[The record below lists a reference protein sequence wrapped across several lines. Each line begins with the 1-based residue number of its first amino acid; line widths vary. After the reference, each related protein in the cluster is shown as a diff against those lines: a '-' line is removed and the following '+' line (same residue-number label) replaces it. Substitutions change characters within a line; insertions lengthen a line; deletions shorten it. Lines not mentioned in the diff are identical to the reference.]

1 MVKSEIM
8 RMRMPRL
15 IKDIVE
21 RYSEEIIMPKL
32 DEEVRAIIEKHEVIQ
47 EELKMKNSKPEEPA
61 RAEPPLPQT
70 VQDHAS
76 TQNTMQAILST
87 NSPSKESETVSDT
100 TPVITKND
108 GYHTTSKIR
117 QLKSRFIL
125 FLGESGS
132 DGEDDDAEL
141 TLEERLKKIM
151 KDPIQVHSGDEGGAS
166 PEPEHNEPAKPGW

>member
-1 MVKSEIM
+1 VVKSEIM

-32 DEEVRAIIEKHEVIQ
+32 DEEVRAIIENHEVIQ

-76 TQNTMQAILST
+76 TQNSMQAIPST

-100 TPVITKND
+100 TPVIAKND

-117 QLKSRFIL
+117 QSTKSRLIL
-125 FLGESGS
+125 HF
-132 DGEDDDAEL
+132 
-141 TLEERLKKIM
+141 
-151 KDPIQVHSGDEGGAS
+151 
-166 PEPEHNEPAKPGW
+166 

>member
-1 MVKSEIM
+1 M
-8 RMRMPRL
+8 RLRMPRL

-70 VQDHAS
+70 VQDHAA
-76 TQNTMQAILST
+76 TQSSLQAIPST
-87 NSPSKESETVSDT
+87 TSPSKESETVSDT

-108 GYHTTSKIR
+108 GYHTTSKIC
-117 QLKSRFIL
+117 QVTKSRIIL

-166 PEPEHNEPAKPGW
+166 PEPEHNEPAKPG